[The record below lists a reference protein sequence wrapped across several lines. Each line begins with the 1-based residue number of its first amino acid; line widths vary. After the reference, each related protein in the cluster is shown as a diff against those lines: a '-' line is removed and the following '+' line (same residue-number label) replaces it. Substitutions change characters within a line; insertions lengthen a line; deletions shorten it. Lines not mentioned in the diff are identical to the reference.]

1 MKNSIS
7 LDRLPAAAAH
17 FFKRFH
23 VIIYTFTIV
32 IGVRVSVFLL
42 PSFFFFFFTPDSS
55 DSSAATSF
63 DKETIERINNFNTS
77 SSSNDTFTLP
87 SGRINP
93 LVE

>member
-1 MKNSIS
+1 MKNSLS
-7 LDRLPAAAAH
+7 LDQLPKAIAS

-23 VIIYTFTIV
+23 IVIYTLTIV
-32 IGVRVSVFLL
+32 IGVAVAVFLL
-42 PSFFFFFFTPDSS
+42 NGLIAKSSTPDSS
-55 DSSAATSF
+55 DASATTSF

>member
-32 IGVRVSVFLL
+32 IGVTVAVFLL
-42 PSFFFFFFTPDSS
+42 NGLIAKSNTPDSS
-55 DSSAATSF
+55 DSSATTSF
-63 DKETIERINNFNTS
+63 DKETIERIDNFNTS
-77 SSSNDTFTLP
+77 SSSNYTFTLP
-87 SGRINP
+87 PGRINP